1 MPAYF
6 AGRVLGDTGAV
17 NSGAD
22 FTAVRNGVGNYI
34 LTLPATTSGK
44 FLMTVVTPTA
54 FVRAGTPWPI
64 PDTRTIF
71 ARVVSDSRSAVSP
84 KVTTVVVMLF
94 DNNGVAQDCDFE
106 FVSVER
112 SGS

>member
-17 NSGAD
+17 NTGAD
-22 FTAVRNGVGNYI
+22 FTAVRNGTGSYT
-34 LTLPATTSGK
+34 LTLPVVTSGK

-54 FVRAGTPWPI
+54 FVRAGTPWAI

-71 ARVVSDSRSAVSP
+71 ARVVSDSRSASTP
-84 KVTTVVVMLF
+84 KLTTVVVMLF
-94 DNNGVAQDCDFE
+94 DANGVPQDCDFE
-106 FVSVER
+106 FIAVER
-112 SGS
+112 SGT